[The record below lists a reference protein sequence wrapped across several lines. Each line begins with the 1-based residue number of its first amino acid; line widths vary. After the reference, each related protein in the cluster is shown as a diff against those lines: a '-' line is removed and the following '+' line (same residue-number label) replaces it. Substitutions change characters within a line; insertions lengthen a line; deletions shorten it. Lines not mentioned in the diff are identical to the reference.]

1 MTLRALVPLLASA
14 GHIRHSTPTGWFLLV
29 LVLLALLYF
38 LWRSGRL
45 RTLFAGVGERRTAG
59 ARRRLL
65 PDGVQI
71 RPIALLPMALLLI
84 VVVVLV
90 ISH

>member
-1 MTLRALVPLLASA
+1 MTLRALVPLLASV
-14 GHIRHSTPTGWFLLV
+14 GHTRHSTPTGWFLLV
-29 LVLLALLYF
+29 LVLLVLLYF

-45 RTLFAGVGERRTAG
+45 RTLFAALG
-59 ARRRLL
+59 ARRMAGTRRGLL
-65 PDGVQI
+65 PAGVQI

-84 VVVVLV
+84 VVAVLV